1 MKERTLKVRTIYRAE
16 AESRREHI
24 TGFRTIPEIILMGD
38 WLKDAGFNEED
49 RVTVSCGKEKLTIK
63 KRKHIFP
70 LE

>member
-38 WLKDAGFNEED
+38 WLKKAGFNEED
-49 RVTVSCGKEKLTIK
+49 KVTVRYGNGRLTIK
-63 KRKHIFP
+63 KRDLID
-70 LE
+70 

>member
-38 WLKDAGFNEED
+38 WLKEAGFNEED
-49 RVTVSCGKEKLTIK
+49 RVTVRCKNGRLTIIK
-63 KRKHIFP
+63 K
-70 LE
+70 